1 MGNDIQIVNAHT
13 DGAKALRGS
22 FNPADPDIKVN
33 GRGQFVR
40 ANQAG
45 EPALVVNSL
54 LTEDEWAEVESQVL
68 AAARY
73 PLRVV
78 NDFRARG
85 LVSRLGGV
93 GSLEARWYTS
103 SEITAATVNMT
114 GRGRAERDLPE
125 MLQSGVP
132 VPVIFKEF
140 AIDWRTLEASR
151 RLGDGL
157 DMTGLVEATRVV
169 AEGYEGIVAGG
180 NTAVTLN
187 GRPIYGLR
195 THPNRATDTA
205 GNYGGGDWGTI
216 ANIVPTIAGMVNAAN
231 GQYNYGPFQVYVSQT
246 QYNQAALSYF
256 TDGSGMTALQR
267 VEGLAMIAGVS
278 SLPATTLADGEILL
292 LQMTP
297 EYMELAEAIGMQV
310 REWSTADGTESIFK
324 VMVIGTPKIKAR
336 YGNQTGIVHATGA

>member
-1 MGNDIQIVNAHT
+1 MNDIQIVNAHT
-13 DGAKALRGS
+13 DGAKTLRGS

-40 ANQAG
+40 INHAG
-45 EPALVVNSL
+45 EPAMVVNSL

-114 GRGRAERDLPE
+114 GRGRSERDLPE

-140 AIDWRTLEASR
+140 SIDWRTLEASR

-157 DMTGLVEATRVV
+157 DMTGLIEATRVV

-205 GNYGGGDWGTI
+205 ANYGGGDWGTLS
-216 ANIVPTIAGMVNAAN
+216 NIVPTIAGMVNAAN

-246 QYNQAALSYF
+246 QYNQAALAYNS
-256 TDGSGMTALQR
+256 DGSGQTGLER
-267 VEGLAMIAGVS
+267 IEKLAMIAGVS

>member
-1 MGNDIQIVNAHT
+1 MSDMQILNADT
-13 DGAKALRGS
+13 DGASTLRGS
-22 FNPADPDIKVN
+22 FNPADRDVRVN
-33 GRGQFVR
+33 KRGQFVR
-40 ANQAG
+40 ANSDG
-45 EPALVVNSL
+45 EPIKVNSL
-54 LTEDEWAEVESQVL
+54 LKEEEWVEVESAVL

-78 NDFRARG
+78 SDFRQRG

-103 SEITAATVNMT
+103 SQITAATVSMT

-125 MLQSGVP
+125 MVQSGVP

-157 DMTGLVEATRVV
+157 DMTGLIEASRVV
-169 AEGYEGIVAGG
+169 AEGYESIVVNG

-195 THPNRATDTA
+195 SHPNRLTDTA
-205 GNYGGGDWGTI
+205 ANYGGGDWGTLS
-216 ANIVPTIAGMVNAAN
+216 NIIKTIEGMVNAAN
-231 GQYNYGPFQVYVSQT
+231 AQYNHGPFNVYISQT
-246 QYNQAALSYF
+246 QYNQAALSYHA
-256 TDGSGMTALQR
+256 DGSGQTGLQR
-267 VEGLAMIAGVS
+267 IQQLAMIAGVQA
-278 SLPATTLADGEILL
+278 LPAATLADGEVLL
-292 LQMTP
+292 LNMTA
-297 EYMELAEAIGMQV
+297 EYMELAEALPLQV

-336 YGNQTGIVHATGA
+336 YGNETGIVHATGA

>member
-1 MGNDIQIVNAHT
+1 MDEIQILNAAT
-13 DGAKALRGS
+13 DGAKSLRGS
-22 FNPADPDIKVN
+22 FNPADPDIRVN
-33 GRGQFVR
+33 KRGQFVR
-40 ANQAG
+40 VNKDGDAF
-45 EPALVVNSL
+45 VVNSL
-54 LTEDEWAEVESQVL
+54 LTEDEWAEIESQVL

-73 PLRVV
+73 PLRIVQ
-78 NDFRARG
+78 DFRARG

-103 SEITAATVNMT
+103 SDVTAATVNMT

-125 MLQSGVP
+125 MKQAGVP
-132 VPVIFKEF
+132 VPVVFKEF

-169 AEGYEGIVAGG
+169 AEGYEGIVANG

-187 GRPIYGLR
+187 GNPVYGLR
-195 THPNRATDTA
+195 THPNRNTDTA

-216 ANIVPTIAGMVNAAN
+216 ANIIPTVAGMINAAN
-231 GQYNYGPFQVYVSQT
+231 GQYNYGPFQLYVSQT
-246 QYNQAALSYF
+246 QYNQAALVHYD
-256 TDGSGMTALQR
+256 DGSGDTPLARLTDM
-267 VEGLAMIAGVS
+267 AMIAGVS
-278 SLPATTLADGEILL
+278 SLPVATLAAGELLL

-297 EYMELAEAIGMQV
+297 EYMELAEAIPLQV
-310 REWSTADGTESIFK
+310 REWSTPDGTESIFK

-336 YGNQTGIVHATGA
+336 YGSQTGIVHATGA

>member
-1 MGNDIQIVNAHT
+1 MSDIQILNAHT
-13 DGAKALRGS
+13 DGAKSLRGS

-33 GRGQFVR
+33 GRGKFVR
-40 ANQAG
+40 INADG
-45 EPALVVNSL
+45 EPAMVVNSL

-169 AEGYEGIVAGG
+169 AEGYESIVASG

-205 GNYGGGDWGTI
+205 GNYGGGDWGTLS
-216 ANIVPTIAGMVNAAN
+216 NIVPTIAGMVNAAN

-256 TDGSGMTALQR
+256 TDGSGDTGLSR
-267 VEGLAMIAGVS
+267 VAQLAMIAGVS
-278 SLPATTLADGEILL
+278 SLPATTLPDGEILL
-292 LQMTP
+292 VQMTA

>member
-1 MGNDIQIVNAHT
+1 MSDIQILNAHT
-13 DGAKALRGS
+13 DGAKSLRGS
-22 FNPADPDIKVN
+22 FNPADPDIRVN
-33 GRGQFVR
+33 KKTGHFVR
-40 ANQAG
+40 VNAARG
-45 EPALVVNSL
+45 DFVVNSL
-54 LTEDEWAEVESQVL
+54 LTEEEWVEVESQVL
-68 AAARY
+68 TAARY

-78 NDFRARG
+78 QDFRARG

-157 DMTGLVEATRVV
+157 DMTGLIEATRVV
-169 AEGYEGIVAGG
+169 AEGYEGIVVNG

-195 THPNRATDTA
+195 THPNRVTDTA
-205 GNYGGGDWGTI
+205 TNFGGGDWGTL
-216 ANIVPTIAGMVNAAN
+216 ANIVPTVAGMINAAN
-231 GQYNYGPFQVYVSQT
+231 AQHNYGPFQLYVSQT
-246 QYNQAALSYF
+246 QYNQAALTYT
-256 TDGSGMTALQR
+256 TDGSGQTALERLQK
-267 VEGLAMIAGVS
+267 LAMVAGVTP
-278 SLPATTLADGEILL
+278 LPAVTLADGELQLI
-292 LQMTP
+292 QMTA
-297 EYMELAEAIGMQV
+297 EYMELAEALPLQA
-310 REWSTADGTESIFK
+310 REWTTADGTESIFR

-336 YGNQTGIVHATGA
+336 YGSETGIVHATGA

>member
-1 MGNDIQIVNAHT
+1 MNDMQIVNAHT

-40 ANQAG
+40 VNHAG
-45 EPALVVNSL
+45 EPAMVVNSL

-157 DMTGLVEATRVV
+157 DMTGLIEATRVV

-195 THPNRATDTA
+195 THPNRNTDTA
-205 GNYGGGDWGTI
+205 ANYGGGDWGTLS
-216 ANIVPTIAGMVNAAN
+216 NIVPTIAGMVNAAN

-256 TDGSGMTALQR
+256 TDGSGDTGLSRIA
-267 VEGLAMIAGVS
+267 ELAMVAGVS

>member
-1 MGNDIQIVNAHT
+1 M
-13 DGAKALRGS
+13 
-22 FNPADPDIKVN
+22 
-33 GRGQFVR
+33 
-40 ANQAG
+40 
-45 EPALVVNSL
+45 VVNSL

-114 GRGRAERDLPE
+114 GRGRARARPCPKCCRAA
-125 MLQSGVP
+125 SP
-132 VPVIFKEF
+132 VPVIFTEF

-169 AEGYEGIVAGG
+169 AEGYESIVASGQHGG
-180 NTAVTLN
+180 DAQ
-187 GRPIYGLR
+187 RAAIYGLR

-205 GNYGGGDWGTI
+205 GNYGGGDWGTLS
-216 ANIVPTIAGMVNAAN
+216 NIVPTIAGMVNAAN

-256 TDGSGMTALQR
+256 TDGSGDTGLSR
-267 VEGLAMIAGVS
+267 VAQLAMIAGVS
-278 SLPATTLADGEILL
+278 SLPATTLPDGEILL
-292 LQMTP
+292 VQMTA

>member
-1 MGNDIQIVNAHT
+1 MNDIQIVNAHT
-13 DGAKALRGS
+13 DGAKTLRGS

-40 ANQAG
+40 VNHAG
-45 EPALVVNSL
+45 EPAMVVNSL

-114 GRGRAERDLPE
+114 GRGRSERDLPE

-157 DMTGLVEATRVV
+157 DMTGLIEATRVV

-180 NTAVTLN
+180 NTNVTLN

-205 GNYGGGDWGTI
+205 ANYGGGDWGTLS
-216 ANIVPTIAGMVNAAN
+216 NIVPTIAGMVNAAN

-246 QYNQAALSYF
+246 QYNQAALTYF
-256 TDGSGMTALQR
+256 ADGSGDTGLSRIAQ
-267 VEGLAMIAGVS
+267 LAMVAGVS